1 VVTDNDHEPP
11 RPISGGSS
19 HKYDRARAEQYD
31 HDAVV
36 RWLAGV
42 RRRAVEALEL
52 KPGDVVLDIAC
63 GTGLNFGALSSGVGA
78 DGRVIGVDIS
88 PEMLEI
94 AQGRIDSAGWTNVEL
109 VNAAVEDAKLP
120 TGADA
125 ALFSCAH
132 DVRFTHVR
140 GRAGADGKAVG
151 WTCRPRRGCRDSED
165 RRLPLDDVPLR
176 RTHQGAATQ
185 LTSGLSMMQVGAMGV

>member
-1 VVTDNDHEPP
+1 
-11 RPISGGSS
+11 
-19 HKYDRARAEQYD
+19 
-31 HDAVV
+31 
-36 RWLAGV
+36 LAGV

-132 DVRFTHVR
+132 DVLYSPE
-140 GRAGADGKAVG
+140 AIAQALSYL
-151 WTCRPRRGCRDSED
+151 RPRARVVAGGAMQKWFPGPLGWWLPKLVSRMYAGGREPMERPWDGLAAHVEAVET
-165 RRLPLDDVPLR
+165 RRIAAYLWTMYLFVGLTRAPLR
-176 RTHQGAATQ
+176 
-185 LTSGLSMMQVGAMGV
+185 S